1 MIMSGTAVATLDNL
15 VVGGGISLI
24 SALGAVALTF
34 LELLVAMIQAFI
46 FTNLTTVFLGAALHP
61 EH

>member
-1 MIMSGTAVATLDNL
+1 MSGTAVATLDNL